1 MVAELKFELHFTTMR
16 PSCLWI
22 LNNMSCFCKELG
34 SCHKKPLKDKGKM
47 EVQSITMKMSECLFG
62 GHGEEKG
69 ENEGRRVDFDL
80 QWEHFICVWVSM
92 CVCRSA

>member
-1 MVAELKFELHFTTMR
+1 
-16 PSCLWI
+16 
-22 LNNMSCFCKELG
+22 
-34 SCHKKPLKDKGKM
+34 M

-92 CVCRSA
+92 CVCISA